1 MEEIYDCRETRGFQ
15 TGFFHGYPCGYI
27 SFSHLVPVFLLQA
40 SVCLFLLVLLLKAP

>member
-1 MEEIYDCRETRGFQ
+1 MTAVRPEVFRQVSFMAS
-15 TGFFHGYPCGYI
+15 PCGYI